1 MKLFLGVNNQEQKW
15 TVFSVYRPPKE
26 SNLITF
32 FQDLTFLL
40 NKYLSTFDNVVV
52 MSDFNI
58 DVKK

>member
-32 FQDLTFLL
+32 FQELTFPL
-40 NKYLSTFDNVVV
+40 NRYLSTFDNVVA